1 MARGCGVAGC
11 TIAGVSKLPAIP
23 RRDPH
28 GHKGTFG
35 TVAVLGGAAH
45 RAGEEGPGSVM
56 VGGPAFAAVAALRS
70 GCGLARLAMPEP
82 VLAAGLSLAPSAT
95 GLALAVDHEGEL
107 IAHLASAAIDGIVED
122 ARCLVIGPG
131 LGVSPG
137 AEAAVLR
144 AVLQESAAVVVD
156 ADGLNN
162 LAAIPEFQLEL
173 RAPVVL
179 TPHVGEFRRLAAAL
193 GVTDDPVDA
202 ASRERACAAVAQKL
216 GCIVVLKS
224 AATVVSDGM
233 DVWTHDAANP
243 ALATAGSGD
252 VLAGLIGGLIA
263 QFFRPEFAG
272 LGAGKGTAGA
282 WLSLFDCARL
292 GVAAHSL
299 AGSNWCRRT
308 GATGGLVALD
318 LANELP
324 AVIEGMRRS

>member
-1 MARGCGVAGC
+1 M
-11 TIAGVSKLPAIP
+11 SDLPSIP
-23 RRDPH
+23 KRDPR

-45 RAGEEGPGSVM
+45 RAGEDGPGSVM
-56 VGGPAFAAVAALRS
+56 VGGPAFAALAALRS

-82 VLAAGLSLAPSAT
+82 VLAAALGLAPSAT
-95 GLALAVDHEGEL
+95 GLALAVAHDGDL
-107 IAHLASAAIDGIVED
+107 VAHLAAAAIDGLIDD

-144 AVLQESAAVVVD
+144 AVLQQTAAVVVD

-162 LAAIPEFQLEL
+162 LAAVPGFQLEL
-173 RAPVVL
+173 RASAVL

-193 GVTDDPVDA
+193 GVTEDPVA
-202 ASRERACAAVAQKL
+202 EASRQRACLAVAQKL
-216 GCIVVLKS
+216 GCVVVLKS
-224 AATVVSDGM
+224 SATVVSDGI
-233 DVWTHDAANP
+233 DVWTHDAANA

-263 QFFRPEFAG
+263 QFFRPELASIDPEKRA
-272 LGAGKGTAGA
+272 GAGA
-282 WLSLFDCARL
+282 LSLFDCARV
-292 GVAAHSL
+292 GVAAHSR

-308 GATGGLVALD
+308 GATGGLLALD
-318 LANELP
+318 LIEELP
-324 AVIEGMRRS
+324 MVIEGMRRS